1 MKMETGQKRL
11 FGKKEI
17 WAWASLLLV
26 IHFILS
32 YTSARRTAV
41 IADEPFHL
49 ARGAGL
55 IFFQDQSFAV
65 SHPPL
70 INFINGLALLTLPE
84 INLPNPELVSLSRKM
99 DPSDRRNAF
108 AHLLLSRLNSDPKKI
123 IDRARIPTLILS
135 LLLGV
140 LVFIWAKKIYGPKAG
155 LFALFLYSFCPNI
168 LAHSHLVTNDLG
180 ASLFILLSLYFYF
193 QLFKNPGPA
202 NFILAVIFLGLAQLS
217 KFTAILLYPLYLIIW
232 TLGFARMKKNHLKLS
247 WCQIRLPDFY
257 LNLWSLLIIF
267 LGSWLIIWL
276 GYGLEIG
283 VNWNFSSLLKN
294 EICESGKLTAE
305 IKCGIINLLAQI
317 PLPPRTFFYGLAR
330 TLILTEQHEH
340 ELYFLGKTGLNG
352 WWYYYPILFL
362 IKTPIALFILLGLR
376 IWQWKKINQQS
387 FLIGIFL
394 LLPIVW
400 FFGWFI
406 LFNRKEIG
414 IRHLLMAY
422 PLIFIF
428 ISGLLKENLLVS
440 LRAKLILGLVCVWF
454 GLSSVLSFPDYLTYF
469 NEAVG
474 RRWGGLKISVL
485 GEDWGQGVS
494 QLAQLQKQK
503 SLYPLF
509 YLPYVMVVSPRAYG
523 LEYEEMDCLSLKPG
537 YYALHLNQLLRPMKE
552 ERIEQCAGLLKQ
564 FPPVYKAQGTIWVW
578 LITDEEIIGTSPESM
593 PPPPRP

>member
-1 MKMETGQKRL
+1 MKMKHWQKAL
-11 FGKKEI
+11 GKRG
-17 WAWASLLLV
+17 AWRWVSLLLG
-26 IHFILS
+26 IHLLLS

-55 IFFQDQSFAV
+55 VFFQDQSFAV

-108 AHLLLSRLNSDPKKI
+108 AHLLLSRLNPEPKEI

-135 LLLGV
+135 VLLGIA
-140 LVFIWAKKIYGPKAG
+140 VFIWAKKIYGAKAG
-155 LFALFLYSFCPNI
+155 LFALFLYSLCPNI
-168 LAHSHLVTNDLG
+168 LAHSHLITNDLG
-180 ASLFILLSLYFYF
+180 ASLFILSSLYFYF
-193 QLFKNPGPA
+193 QLTKKPNA
-202 NFILAVIFLGLAQLS
+202 VNFALAVIFFGLAQLS
-217 KFTAILLYPLYLIIW
+217 KFTAILLYPLYFIIW
-232 TLGFARMKKNHLKLS
+232 TLCFARLKKDNPKLS
-247 WCQIRLPDFY
+247 WCKIRLPDFY
-257 LNLWSLLIIF
+257 LNFWSLLIIF
-267 LGSWLIIWL
+267 LGSWFIIWL
-276 GYGLEIG
+276 GYGFEIG
-283 VNWNFSSLLKN
+283 VNWNFSSLMKN

-305 IKCGIINLLAQI
+305 IKCALIALFGKI
-317 PLPPRTFFYGLAR
+317 PLLPRTFFYGLAR

-362 IKTPIALFILLGLR
+362 IKTPLALLILLGLR
-376 IWQWKKINQQS
+376 ISQWKKIGQPS
-387 FLIGIFL
+387 FLPGVFL

-414 IRHLLMAY
+414 IRHLILAY

-428 ISGLLKENLLVS
+428 ISGLLKENLLVRF
-440 LRAKLILGLVCVWF
+440 RAKLILSLLCVWF
-454 GLSSVLSFPDYLTYF
+454 GLSSVISFPDYLTYF

-474 RRWGGLKISVL
+474 RRWGGLKVSVL

-494 QLAQLQKQK
+494 RLAQLQKQK
-503 SLYPLF
+503 GLYPLF
-509 YLPYVMVVSPRAYG
+509 YIPYVMVVSPGAYG
-523 LEYEEMDCLSLKPG
+523 LEYEEMDCVSPKPG
-537 YYALHLNQLLRPMKE
+537 YYALHLNQLLRPIKDE
-552 ERIEQCAGLLKQ
+552 KIKQCAGLLKQ
-564 FPPVYKAQGTIWVW
+564 FPPVYKSQGTIWVW
-578 LITDEEIIGTSPESM
+578 RIPEK
-593 PPPPRP
+593 